1 VNQTSDERRSGF
13 ISGLIV
19 GALATLAVGALAY
32 QLIREGIADQ
42 SLGEQARQVIEE
54 NYFEALSGEELDESS
69 IRGMIAALRKEY
81 GDRFSHYFTPE
92 QLTSFNAATEG
103 NFSGVGL
110 TVSEVG
116 RGLRVAEVLTDSPAE
131 EAGMKPGDVIVAVN
145 GKSIAGVPSKVSTT
159 RIKGEPGTEVTIR
172 VDPVD
177 AGKARDLTLERATVR
192 LPVAEGEIVNT
203 PGGIEVAH
211 VRFAGFSRGAHGEL
225 REEIER
231 LDRKGAEAM
240 ILDLRGNGGGLL
252 DEAVL
257 TSGLFVDEG
266 DDVVTTR
273 SRTRGEQI
281 YDAQGKT
288 LDDRPTIVLINRD
301 TASAA
306 EILAAAIQSYDV
318 GTILGEDSFGKG
330 TFQEV
335 IPLPAGGAVDLT
347 IGEYLTADGIS
358 LAGEGVQPDERGV
371 DDPRTPEDEALK
383 KALRLLDSPESG
395 TGTP

>member
-1 VNQTSDERRSGF
+1 MNSSSDERRSGF

-32 QLIREGIADQ
+32 QLYRDGIADQ
-42 SLGEQARQVIEE
+42 SLGEQAREAIEE
-54 NYFEALSGEELDESS
+54 NYFEEVSDEELDESS
-69 IRGMIAALRKEY
+69 IRGMIAALRKEHR
-81 GDRFSHYFTPE
+81 DRFSHYFTPE
-92 QLTSFNAATEG
+92 QLRTFNTATEG

-110 TVSEVG
+110 TVSEVK

-131 EAGMKPGDVIVAVN
+131 EAGMKRGDVIVAVN
-145 GKSIAGVPSKVSTT
+145 GKSIAGVPSQVSTT

-177 AGKARDLTLERATVR
+177 GGNARDLDLERATVR
-192 LPVAEGEIVNT
+192 LPVAEGEIVKT
-203 PGGIEVAH
+203 PGGTEAAH

-231 LDRKGAEAM
+231 LDRQGAGAL

-257 TSGLFVDEG
+257 TSSLFVNEG

-281 YDAQGKT
+281 YDAQGEPIP
-288 LDDRPTIVLINRD
+288 DRPTIVLINRD

-306 EILAAAIQSYDV
+306 EILAAAIQSYGL

-335 IPLPAGGAVDLT
+335 IDLPAGGAVDLT
-347 IGEYLTADGIS
+347 VGEYLTADGTS
-358 LAGEGVQPDERGV
+358 LAGEGVKPDERAV
-371 DDPRTPEDEALK
+371 DDPKTPGDEALR
-383 KALRLLDSPESG
+383 KALRLLDSPG
-395 TGTP
+395 PGAGTP